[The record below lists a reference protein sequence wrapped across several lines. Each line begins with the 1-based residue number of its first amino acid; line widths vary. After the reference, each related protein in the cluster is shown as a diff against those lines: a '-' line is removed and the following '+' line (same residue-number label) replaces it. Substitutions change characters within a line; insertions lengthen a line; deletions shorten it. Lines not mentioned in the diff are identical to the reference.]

1 MDKFKAHVLWVRK
14 IMPSTAMLTTALSYA
29 VAALVIGYLL
39 NTTINN
45 IWISYGIAVASQLVR
60 MVIVFFGQLNP
71 KTPDFGYIRE
81 GIAGAFGAFTI
92 YEVWGLGTLN
102 GWPTELKISLTIL
115 MLGGTIIEVMLLRS
129 IKTYNRKEIMTSP
142 DTLAEIQN
150 EAIQYARHRLF
161 MAKMSEIESG
171 DADISDI
178 LTNERK
184 KANDL
189 DQSRMQ
195 SLETELYNVK
205 AANRTLQSS
214 PPATPKSGKPYPPD
228 PPAPSKSWKENK
240 AKIDG
245 IAKDLPPTPP
255 APLPLA
261 SSRPQSPKA
270 ETDDEYDKRVK
281 KNGASFDFGF
291 SPTAPA
297 TPGK

>member
-1 MDKFKAHVLWVRK
+1 MDKFKSHVLWVRK

-81 GIAGAFGAFTI
+81 GIAAAFGAFTI

-178 LTNERK
+178 LTNDTK
-184 KANDL
+184 TAKSL
-189 DQSRMQ
+189 DRSRMQ

-205 AANRTLQSS
+205 AANRTLQSAS
-214 PPATPKSGKPYPPD
+214 APPKSGKPYLPD
-228 PPAPSKSWKENK
+228 PPAVTKSWKENK

-245 IAKDLPPTPP
+245 ISKDPPPTPP
-255 APLPLA
+255 APLPLS
-261 SSRPQSPKA
+261 SSRPHFPKV
-270 ETDDEYDKRVK
+270 ETDDEYYKRVK

-291 SPTAPA
+291 SPTAKA